1 MDQRPRPNSRSV
13 GWKCSSCGELIT
25 SVEDGWVEWL
35 ATEREHG
42 TVLHGLKLIHG
53 QAGAGNSGAR
63 SCRHDPRAEFGKDQS
78 LVEGLPLARFVGPDG
93 LMLLLSFLA
102 VGEIP
107 KDEVLELTKRVQI
120 PGYELTRELFDAVGM
135 EYSAPAVM
143 RGYYLQVEIRALLRW
158 AMRDI
163 KSAP

>member
-1 MDQRPRPNSRSV
+1 
-13 GWKCSSCGELIT
+13 
-25 SVEDGWVEWL
+25 VEWL
-35 ATEREHG
+35 ATEKERG
-42 TVLHGLKLIHG
+42 TVLHGLKLVHG
-53 QAGAGNSGAR
+53 EEVLDNSRAR
-63 SCRHDPRAEFGKDQS
+63 NCRYDPRVEFGQDQS

-107 KDEVLELTKRVQI
+107 KNEVLELTKRVQI
-120 PGYELTRELFDAVGM
+120 PGYELTRELFDTAGM

-143 RGYYLQVEIRALLRW
+143 RGYYLQVEIQALLRW

-163 KSAP
+163 KSAA